1 MKKNKI
7 TFENMLAGLLVRFG
21 KVNMIDLRVVQNDL
35 FNRYGIL
42 MSLFAI
48 DYRGITNH
56 MKKLGDNY
64 YPIDSEDSRQVLEE
78 KQGQAMKD
86 YLTILNVED
95 LVLLKIN
102 DVGTIPEH
110 LISTMFSDEQLQVLT
125 KLEEELKIVYVLKDD
140 VPYDNYREIQLTNYG
155 RATSFELEYREQVDE
170 FRELLKSEGYD
181 VNLIPE
187 FLSVQDFNRDV
198 YDILNIDNFLLYC
211 SKYDRVATASSDTV
225 FTPVK
230 KNQ

>member
-1 MKKNKI
+1 
-7 TFENMLAGLLVRFG
+7 MLAGLLVIFG
-21 KVNMIDLRVVQNDL
+21 KVNMIDLKVVQNDL

-42 MSLFAI
+42 MGPFSI
-48 DYRGITNH
+48 DYRG
-56 MKKLGDNY
+56 
-64 YPIDSEDSRQVLEE
+64 
-78 KQGQAMKD
+78 
-86 YLTILNVED
+86 
-95 LVLLKIN
+95 
-102 DVGTIPEH
+102 
-110 LISTMFSDEQLQVLT
+110 
-125 KLEEELKIVYVLKDD
+125 
-140 VPYDNYREIQLTNYG
+140 IQLTNYG
-155 RATSFELEYREQVDE
+155 RATLFELEYREQVDE

-198 YDILNIDNFLLYC
+198 CDILNIDNFLLYC

>member
-7 TFENMLAGLLVRFG
+7 TFENMLAGLLVIFG
-21 KVNMIDLRVVQNDL
+21 KVNMIDLKVVQNDL

-42 MSLFAI
+42 MGPFAI
-48 DYRGITNH
+48 DYRG
-56 MKKLGDNY
+56 
-64 YPIDSEDSRQVLEE
+64 
-78 KQGQAMKD
+78 
-86 YLTILNVED
+86 
-95 LVLLKIN
+95 
-102 DVGTIPEH
+102 
-110 LISTMFSDEQLQVLT
+110 
-125 KLEEELKIVYVLKDD
+125 
-140 VPYDNYREIQLTNYG
+140 IQLTNYG
-155 RATSFELEYREQVDE
+155 RATLFELEYREQVDE